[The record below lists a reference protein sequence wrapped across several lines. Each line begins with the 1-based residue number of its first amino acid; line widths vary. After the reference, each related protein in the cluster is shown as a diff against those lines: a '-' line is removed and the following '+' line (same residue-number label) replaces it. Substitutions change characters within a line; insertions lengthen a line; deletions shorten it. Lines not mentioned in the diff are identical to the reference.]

1 MESEESLSLE
11 KQNSEKNISVEN
23 SSPVKLPS
31 KATVEKQ
38 SKSADINI
46 PDNNKKIARIEV
58 KSRQHTNAKAY
69 QMKSFKSDFVVFVQ
83 LNKYKRSK
91 NIKIFTGSENNIN
104 YIIIPTKKVKSLKRR
119 KTPNTWGR
127 YRVNIGYLPSY
138 KKYEN
143 DLGWTLI
150 KKFLKIRG

>member
-1 MESEESLSLE
+1 MTKLLTPDGAEFLVLG
-11 KQNSEKNISVEN
+11 NLLVRGIYAYKNYVN
-23 SSPVKLPS
+23 TPDFDVVAL
-31 KATVEKQ
+31 
-38 SKSADINI
+38 N

-58 KSRQHTNAKAY
+58 KSRQHTNAKVY

-104 YIIIPTKKVKSLKRR
+104 YIIIPTKRVKSLKRR

-143 DLGWTLI
+143 DLGWALI

>member
-1 MESEESLSLE
+1 MTKLLTPDGAEFLVLG
-11 KQNSEKNISVEN
+11 NLLVRGIYAYKNYVN
-23 SSPVKLPS
+23 TPDFDVVAL
-31 KATVEKQ
+31 
-38 SKSADINI
+38 N

>member
-1 MESEESLSLE
+1 MTKLLTPDGAEFLVLG
-11 KQNSEKNISVEN
+11 NLLVRGIYAYKNYVN
-23 SSPVKLPS
+23 TPDFDVV
-31 KATVEKQ
+31 AF
-38 SKSADINI
+38 N

>member
-1 MESEESLSLE
+1 MTKLLTPDGAEFLVLG
-11 KQNSEKNISVEN
+11 NLLVRGIYAYKNYVN
-23 SSPVKLPS
+23 TPDFDVVAL
-31 KATVEKQ
+31 
-38 SKSADINI
+38 N

-58 KSRQHTNAKAY
+58 KSRQHTNAKTY